1 MTEIVMLVWLGD
13 VAHNVSFLFGL
24 LLAGCVLVAAV
35 MWVLADFYNYDY
47 ARARRL
53 VWPVAVGA
61 TILAVVLAVTPFKG
75 HHPPVRGCAS
85 GAGRGGDGT
94 RARGVRGAVAS
105 GARSCAGQ
113 VNATLA

>member
-13 VAHNVSFLFGL
+13 VAHNVSFLLGL
-24 LLAGCVLVAAV
+24 LLLVGCVLVAAV

-61 TILAVVLAVTPFKG
+61 TILALALALIPSKDTIYLY
-75 HHPPVRGCAS
+75 A
-85 GAGRGGDGT
+85 AA
-94 RARGVRGAVAS
+94 RAVQIAETTELGSEVYAALL
-105 GARSCAGQ
+105 RSLREVSPAK
-113 VNATLA
+113 

>member
-13 VAHNVSFLFGL
+13 VAHNVSLLLGL
-24 LLAGCVLVAAV
+24 LLAGGVLVAAV

-61 TILAVVLAVTPFKG
+61 TILAVVLAVAPFKG
-75 HHPPVRGCAS
+75 HHLPVRRRAS
-85 GAGRGGDGT
+85 GADSGNYGT
-94 RARGVRGAVAS
+94 RKRSVR
-105 GARSCAGQ
+105 CA
-113 VNATLA
+113 AALAA

>member
-35 MWVLADFYNYDY
+35 MWVLSDFYNYDY

-61 TILAVVLAVTPFKG
+61 TILAVVLALIPSRDTIYLY
-75 HHPPVRGCAS
+75 A
-85 GAGRGGDGT
+85 AA
-94 RARGVRGAVAS
+94 RAVQIAETTELGSEVYAALL
-105 GARSCAGQ
+105 RSLREVSPAK
-113 VNATLA
+113 

>member
-13 VAHNVSFLFGL
+13 VAHNVSFLLGL

-61 TILAVVLAVTPFKG
+61 VISALALALIPSKDTIYLYAAARAVQIAETTELGSEVYAALL
-75 HHPPVRGCAS
+75 
-85 GAGRGGDGT
+85 
-94 RARGVRGAVAS
+94 
-105 GARSCAGQ
+105 RSLREVSPAK
-113 VNATLA
+113 